1 MDEHPEP
8 TIGQWYRNQENKRI
22 FEVVALDEDE
32 GTIEVQYFES
42 EIEEIDL
49 DTWYEIPLENIPE
62 PEDWSGP
69 YDDLV
74 ADDFGD
80 TDVTRHGDQW
90 NNPID
95 ELE

>member
-8 TIGQWYRNQENKRI
+8 AIGQWYRNQEDNRI

-49 DTWYEIPLENIPE
+49 DTWYEIPLENIAE

-69 YDDLV
+69 YDDLE

-80 TDVTRHGDQW
+80 TEIVRQSEQW
-90 NNPID
+90 HNSID
-95 ELE
+95 ELD